1 VALKERAFAPRNQAP
16 ARRTC
21 SRGVDP
27 SVVLLRVRARARE
40 DEVRAPPASRVSAE
54 EMQSGLP
61 VGVAAF
67 IARERERAKVADL
80 VADAIQD

>member
-1 VALKERAFAPRNQAP
+1 
-16 ARRTC
+16 
-21 SRGVDP
+21 
-27 SVVLLRVRARARE
+27 
-40 DEVRAPPASRVSAE
+40 
-54 EMQSGLP
+54 MQSGLP